1 MSPRYALVVTPVDPG
16 FSPDQLRRARIAV
29 AALFLVNGSLLANV
43 LPRLPSI
50 KEALALSNAELGAA
64 IAAGPVGGLLA
75 GAITGLLVARV
86 GSARVTIVCGL
97 GYTLALVGVGL
108 APSWLALALTLLAM
122 GAMDA
127 VMDAAMNAHGV
138 IVQRHYGRSILHGFH
153 GLWSA
158 GTLLGGATAALAAA
172 LGVPLPIHLALVAS
186 VFAALTLLASR
197 GLLGGREIDV
207 RHQDEADERGGPASA
222 LSPVRLA
229 RLLWPVALAG
239 LLGVTL
245 EDAAQTWSSV
255 YLADVLAT
263 GAGVAAIGFVVY
275 TAMMTLGRL
284 TNDRWIDR
292 WGNVTVA
299 RAGAL
304 LASAGL
310 AVVAT
315 GGVSGSAPL
324 VVLGF
329 ALVGIGA
336 SPIFPVMVDAAGHR
350 PGVRSADG
358 IATVSWTARFGFFVA
373 PLLVGITAD
382 AVGLATAFVLPLAA
396 GLGSAALASAFGR
409 RDAAPPSPAR
419 TPAT

>member
-1 MSPRYALVVTPVDPG
+1 MTHGAAGFTPG
-16 FSPDQLRRARIAV
+16 QLRRARLAV

-43 LPRLPSI
+43 LPRLPAI
-50 KEALALSNAELGAA
+50 KDALALSNAELGAA
-64 IAAGPVGGLLA
+64 IAAGPVGGILA
-75 GAITGLLVARV
+75 GALGGLLVARA
-86 GSARVTIVCGL
+86 GSATVAVVCGL
-97 GYTLALVGVGL
+97 GYSLALIGIGF
-108 APSWLALALTLLAM
+108 APSWPALAGTLLVM
-122 GAMDA
+122 GALDA

-138 IVQRHYGRSILHGFH
+138 VVQRQYGRSILHGFH

-158 GTLLGGATAALAAA
+158 GTLLGGATAAVAAA
-172 LGVPLPIHLALVAS
+172 LGIPLPIHLAAVALVFGA
-186 VFAALTLLASR
+186 VTLAIRR
-197 GLLGGREIDV
+197 GLLGGREIDE
-207 RHQDEADERGGPASA
+207 RHQDDADQRNGAATA
-222 LSPVRLA
+222 LSPIRLA
-229 RLLWPVALAG
+229 RLLGTIALAG

-263 GAGVAAIGFVVY
+263 GAGVAALGFVVY

-292 WGNVTVA
+292 WGNVAVA

-310 AVVAT
+310 AVVAAGGFT
-315 GGVSGSAPL
+315 GL
-324 VVLGF
+324 VPVVIGGF

-336 SPIFPVMVDAAGHR
+336 SPIFPVMVDAAAHR

-358 IATVSWTARFGFFVA
+358 IATVSWTARFGFFAA

-382 AVGLATAFVLPLAA
+382 LVGLATAFVLPLAA
-396 GLGSAALASAFGR
+396 GVACAALAPAFR
-409 RDAAPPSPAR
+409 RPDSQPQPRRAGP
-419 TPAT
+419 